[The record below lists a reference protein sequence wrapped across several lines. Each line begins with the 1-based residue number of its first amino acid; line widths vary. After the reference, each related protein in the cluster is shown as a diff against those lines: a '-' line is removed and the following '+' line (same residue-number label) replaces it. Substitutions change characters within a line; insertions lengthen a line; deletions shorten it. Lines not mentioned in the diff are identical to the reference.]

1 MEIIKNKKALLNY
14 QILDKY
20 EAGIKLVGSE
30 IKSIRNKNVSI
41 NEAYINIKNYEAF
54 LVNAYIKEYDK
65 SSLFNHKET
74 RNRKLLL
81 NKNEIIKLYNKSRE
95 LGLTIIPL
103 RMYFKNALVKVE
115 IALVQGKKLYDK
127 RKDIIKKEVNKK
139 VAKYVRF

>member
-14 QILDKY
+14 QILEKY

-74 RNRKLLL
+74 RDRKLLL

-139 VAKYVRF
+139 VAKYV

>member
-14 QILDKY
+14 QILEKY

-74 RNRKLLL
+74 RDRKLLL

>member
-14 QILDKY
+14 QILEKY

-74 RNRKLLL
+74 RDRKLLL
-81 NKNEIIKLYNKSRE
+81 NKNEIIKTTNLS
-95 LGLTIIPL
+95 
-103 RMYFKNALVKVE
+103 
-115 IALVQGKKLYDK
+115 DK
-127 RKDIIKKEVNKK
+127 RRLLWIKL
-139 VAKYVRF
+139 

>member
-1 MEIIKNKKALLNY
+1 MEIIKNKKATLNY
-14 QILDKY
+14 QILEKY

-30 IKSIRNKNVSI
+30 IKSIREHALSI

-65 SSLFNHKET
+65 SSLFNHKEK
-74 RNRKLLL
+74 RERKLLL

-95 LGLTIIPL
+95 MGLTIIPL

-115 IALVQGKKLYDK
+115 IALVKGKKIYDK
-127 RKDIIKKEVNKK
+127 RKDIIKNEVNKK
-139 VAKYVRF
+139 INKYVRY